1 MLTKF
6 QTKPE
11 IIYHLNIYFIQIYL
25 DDLKSHNDIYCEKY
39 EKNGETYLRIKKH
52 AVKFN
57 PAKVKLRFENLFDGN
72 KELGIY

>member
-1 MLTKF
+1 MLTKVLKKTF
-6 QTKPE
+6 
-11 IIYHLNIYFIQIYL
+11 IYHLNVYFIQIYL

-57 PAKVKLRFENLFDGN
+57 PGKVKLRFENLFDGN